1 MPTATAPATQPQRN
15 GVVITYTPVGE
26 SESIT
31 LTIDRVKEFLCIPTR
46 SGVMPTNSQVMKYMM
61 LCKAQSL
68 NPWVN
73 DAYLVGYDSKD
84 GPSFSLIV
92 SHQALL
98 KRAECSPEYD
108 GLESG
113 VIVKVGDQIIERH
126 GKVTYD
132 GEKLIGG
139 WGRVH
144 RKDRKISTY
153 DSVNFKTY
161 NTGRSRWA
169 ADPEGMI
176 VKVAEAAALRKTFP
190 STLAAMYCAEE
201 MERHKEDARI
211 DSVSVTASETQQPS
225 SKPLSRVEQAKS
237 AKSPPVER
245 QQEPAPEADPEV
257 IDAVTTAVEPEQTP
271 EIDNDKLDRIERVMR
286 ILKKEIQDKAERMKA
301 YATWG
306 VTLPTDPNQW
316 TDSALDEACQYVD
329 QLELAMD

>member
-1 MPTATAPATQPQRN
+1 MSTATLPAAQQPAN
-15 GVVITYTPVGE
+15 TPLTVSFTPVGE
-26 SESIT
+26 SKAIT
-31 LTIDRVKEFLCIPTR
+31 LTVDRVKRLLCTPTR
-46 SGVMPTNSQVMKYMM
+46 SGLMPTNEQVIKYMM
-61 LCKAQSL
+61 LCQAQSL

-98 KRAECSPEYD
+98 KRSECSPEYD
-108 GLESG
+108 GMESG
-113 VIVKVGDQIIERH
+113 VIVKIGDQIIERP
-126 GKVTYD
+126 GKMIYD
-132 GEKLIGG
+132 GEMLLGG

-201 MERHKEDARI
+201 MERHREDTRI
-211 DSVSVTASETQQPS
+211 ESVSVTTPNDPQPIG
-225 SKPLSRVEQAKS
+225 KILSRVEQAKA
-237 AKSPPVER
+237 AKSIER
-245 QQEPAPEADPEV
+245 QPEPAPEADPEV
-257 IDAVTTAVEPEQTP
+257 IDAVVNSPNPFDLSDDEKLLVHR
-271 EIDNDKLDRIERVMR
+271 IDKIFAKHFPDEAAR
-286 ILKKEIQDKAERMKA
+286 LKTYAEF
-301 YATWG
+301 G
-306 VTLPTDPNQW
+306 VTGPRNYHEW
-316 TDSALDEACQYVD
+316 TEKTITAAVQFADH
-329 QLELAMD
+329 LEHG

>member
-1 MPTATAPATQPQRN
+1 MSTATVPAAQQRN

-46 SGVMPTNSQVMKYMM
+46 SGTMPTNSQVMKYMM

-113 VIVKVGDQIIERH
+113 VIVKVGDQIIERQ

-211 DSVSVTASETQQPS
+211 DSASVTASEPQHP
-225 SKPLSRVEQAKS
+225 SKPLSRVEQAKA
-237 AKSPPVER
+237 AKAPPVER
-245 QQEPAPEADPEV
+245 QPEPAPEADPEV
-257 IDAVTTAVEPEQTP
+257 IDAVVNAPNPFDLTDDEKLLVHR
-271 EIDNDKLDRIERVMR
+271 IDKVFMKHFLDEDAR
-286 ILKKEIQDKAERMKA
+286 LKTYAEF
-301 YATWG
+301 G
-306 VTLPTDPNQW
+306 VTGPKNYHEW
-316 TDSALDEACQYVD
+316 TEKTITAAVQFADH
-329 QLELAMD
+329 LEHG

>member
-1 MPTATAPATQPQRN
+1 MSTATLPATQSQAQ
-15 GVVITYTPVGE
+15 GLIITYTPVGE

-31 LTIDRVKEFLCIPTR
+31 LTIRRVKEDLCIPTR
-46 SGVMPTNSQVMKYMM
+46 SGVLPTDNQVRKYMM

-73 DAYLVGYDSKD
+73 DAFLVGYDSKD

-113 VIVKVGDQIIERH
+113 VIVKVGDQIIERP
-126 GKVTYD
+126 GKVTYE
-132 GEKLIGG
+132 GERLIGG

-144 RKDRKISTY
+144 RKDRKVTTY

-201 MERHKEDARI
+201 MERHREDSRI
-211 DSVSVTASETQQPS
+211 ENTSISQQGDNPS
-225 SKPLSRVEQAKS
+225 AVKPVSRVEQVKAAK
-237 AKSPPVER
+237 PVER
-245 QQEPAPEADPEV
+245 VTPEPEHVVDADPEV
-257 IDAVTTAVEPEQTP
+257 IDAVADSESVV
-271 EIDNDKLDRIERVMR
+271 DDKQERIERVIR
-286 ILKKEIQDKAERMKA
+286 IMLKEIPKQIERMKT
-301 YATWG
+301 YAEWG
-306 VTLPTDPNQW
+306 VTIPTDPSQW
-316 TDSALDEACQYVD
+316 TDATLDEACQYVD
-329 QLELAMD
+329 QLELAID

>member
-1 MPTATAPATQPQRN
+1 
-15 GVVITYTPVGE
+15 
-26 SESIT
+26 
-31 LTIDRVKEFLCIPTR
+31 
-46 SGVMPTNSQVMKYMM
+46 MPTNEQVIKYMM
-61 LCKAQSL
+61 LCQAQSL

-98 KRAECSPEYD
+98 KRSECSPEYD

-113 VIVKVGDQIIERH
+113 VIIKSGDQITERQ
-126 GKVTYD
+126 GKVIYD

-139 WGRVH
+139 WCRVH

-225 SKPLSRVEQAKS
+225 SKPLSRVEQAKA
-237 AKSPPVER
+237 AKAQPVER
-245 QQEPAPEADPEV
+245 QPEPAQEADPEV
-257 IDAVTTAVEPEQTP
+257 IDAAVNASNPFDLSDDEK
-271 EIDNDKLDRIERVMR
+271 ILVHRI
-286 ILKKEIQDKAERMKA
+286 DKAFLKHFPDDDARLKT
-301 YATWG
+301 YAEFG
-306 VTLPTDPNQW
+306 VTGPKNYHEWNEKTITAAVQFADH
-316 TDSALDEACQYVD
+316 
-329 QLELAMD
+329 LEHG

>member
-1 MPTATAPATQPQRN
+1 
-15 GVVITYTPVGE
+15 
-26 SESIT
+26 
-31 LTIDRVKEFLCIPTR
+31 
-46 SGVMPTNSQVMKYMM
+46 MM

-73 DAYLVGYDSKD
+73 DAFLVGYDSKD

-113 VIVKVGDQIIERH
+113 VIVKVGDQIIERP
-126 GKVTYD
+126 GKVTYE
-132 GEKLIGG
+132 GERLIGG

-144 RKDRKISTY
+144 RKDRKVTTY

-201 MERHKEDARI
+201 MERHREDSRI
-211 DSVSVTASETQQPS
+211 ENTSISQQGDNPS
-225 SKPLSRVEQAKS
+225 AVKPVSRVEQVKAAK
-237 AKSPPVER
+237 PVER
-245 QQEPAPEADPEV
+245 VTPEPEHVVDADPEV
-257 IDAVTTAVEPEQTP
+257 IDAVADSESVV
-271 EIDNDKLDRIERVMR
+271 DDKQERIERVIR
-286 ILKKEIQDKAERMKA
+286 IMLKEIPKQIERMKT
-301 YATWG
+301 YAEWG
-306 VTLPTDPNQW
+306 VTIPTDPSQW
-316 TDSALDEACQYVD
+316 TDATLDEACQYVD
-329 QLELAMD
+329 QLELAID

>member
-1 MPTATAPATQPQRN
+1 MSTATVPVTQQQRN
-15 GVVITYTPVGE
+15 GVAITYTPVGE

-46 SGVMPTNSQVMKYMM
+46 SGTMPTNSQVMKYMM

-113 VIVKVGDQIIERH
+113 VIVKVGDQIVERQ

-211 DSVSVTASETQQPS
+211 ESVAATTSEPQQP
-225 SKPLSRVEQAKS
+225 SKPLSRVEQAKA
-237 AKSPPVER
+237 AKPAER
-245 QQEPAPEADPEV
+245 QPEPAPQTDPEV
-257 IDAVTTAVEPEQTP
+257 IDAVVSTP
-271 EIDNDKLDRIERVMR
+271 NPFDLSDDEKLLVHRIDKVFTKHFPDESTR
-286 ILKKEIQDKAERMKA
+286 LKTYAEF
-301 YATWG
+301 G
-306 VTLPTDPNQW
+306 VTGPKNYHEW
-316 TDSALDEACQYVD
+316 TEKTITAAVQFSDH
-329 QLELAMD
+329 LEHG

>member
-1 MPTATAPATQPQRN
+1 MSTATLPAAQPQRN

-26 SESIT
+26 SEAIT
-31 LTIDRVKEFLCIPTR
+31 LTIERVKEFLCIPTR
-46 SGVMPTNSQVMKYMM
+46 SGTMPTNSQVMKYMM

-113 VIVKVGDQIIERH
+113 VIVKVGDQITERQ
-126 GKVTYD
+126 GKVIYD

-139 WGRVH
+139 WCRVH

-211 DSVSVTASETQQPS
+211 DSVTASTGDQQQPAT
-225 SKPLSRVEQAKS
+225 KPLSRVEQAKA
-237 AKSPPVER
+237 AKAPPVER
-245 QQEPAPEADPEV
+245 QPEPAPESDPEV
-257 IDAVTTAVEPEQTP
+257 IDAVVNAPNPFDLSDDEKLLVHR
-271 EIDNDKLDRIERVMR
+271 IDKVF
-286 ILKKEIQDKAERMKA
+286 LKHFPDEAARLKTYAEF
-301 YATWG
+301 G
-306 VTLPTDPNQW
+306 VTGPKNYHEWNEKTITAAVQFADH
-316 TDSALDEACQYVD
+316 
-329 QLELAMD
+329 LEHG